1 MRLRLLS
8 ILLAI
13 ALGIP
18 MVANAWFDDSEPW
31 GRVMITRANTYE
43 TYQKDQDVFNPTGP
57 LTSIDFFDRGDV
69 DPDITLLYGGDPNNT
84 FDCAWPVT
92 FYFWFMTN
100 SPLTGYDYEEA
111 RFQYH
116 IGTNTASSA
125 NWVTIDTITNFPP
138 SFFEH
143 NTVHFGFL
151 TWTPP
156 IVDNSNYLLRV
167 WAVLEN
173 GMENADQTALNID
186 SEGDGITWQDYEVL
200 WIRAIPWKKPGS
212 RSAPAASSTSATK
225 SYSHVTSE
233 KDMPKEPVVIIDQ
246 KTNRPVEK
254 KNLIEKV
261 IKWLNFWD

>member
-13 ALGIP
+13 ALGLP

-43 TYQKDQDVFNPTGP
+43 TYQKDVDAVFNPTGP
-57 LTSIDFFDRGDV
+57 LSGTEFFDRGDV
-69 DPDITLLYGGDPNNT
+69 DPDITELYGGDPNNT

-100 SPLTGYDYEEA
+100 SPLAGYDYEEA
-111 RFQYH
+111 IFQYH
-116 IGTNTASSA
+116 IGTNTASST
-125 NWVTIDTITNFPP
+125 NWVTIDTVTNFPP
-138 SFFEH
+138 SFFE
-143 NTVHFGFL
+143 NTTVHFGFL

-173 GMENADQTALNID
+173 GMESSDLTATDID

-212 RSAPAASSTSATK
+212 RSAASFSSTSATK
-225 SYSHVTSE
+225 SYSHVESE
-233 KDMPKEPVVIIDQ
+233 KTLPKEPVVIVD
-246 KTNRPVEK
+246 KK
-254 KNLIEKV
+254 KNRLKAVTFKERLIRL
-261 IKWLNFWD
+261 IKFWD